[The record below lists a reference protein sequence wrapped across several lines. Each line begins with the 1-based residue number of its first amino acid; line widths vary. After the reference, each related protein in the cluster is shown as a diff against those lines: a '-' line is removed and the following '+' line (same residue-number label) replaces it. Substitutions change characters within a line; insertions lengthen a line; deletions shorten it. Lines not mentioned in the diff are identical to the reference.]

1 MKSVGLTA
9 SSLSTASAKLSRF
22 EDFLTLRPPEME
34 TGTRS
39 LIANRYRI
47 QDRLGKGGMGEV
59 WSALDLLTKR
69 KLALKQLALSGFK
82 SLVPGTGPAPALD
95 ETVPGP
101 DAATALGT
109 ETMDATA
116 SFVEGSPVEAT
127 PSPRTTDSS
136 QSLRLALT
144 QEFRVLASLRH
155 PGIISVLDYGFDE
168 QKQPYFTMELLEE
181 QQDLLA
187 ATRNLTAVRQVPL
200 LIQLLQALVYLHRRE
215 ILHRDLKP
223 QNVLVHAGSVKVLD
237 FGLARNQDAAAEL
250 SGTLR
255 YMAPEIFL
263 GRPATVGS
271 DLYAVGVMAYEVL
284 TGDLPFPVFKSV
296 QDLIHAPAPDFDKVR
311 KIQQDLKPDA
321 APGLDWVLGRL
332 LARNSADRYPSAVT
346 VIADLSAAIGE
357 PPPGET
363 TAIRE
368 SFLQAAEFVGRE
380 SELGEFRKLLHGL
393 HAARGGT
400 VLIGGES
407 GVGKSRLIEEI
418 RTEALVRGVLVLRGQ
433 AVAEAGLP
441 YQEWRDPLRRL
452 SLSSELRDEDLTYL
466 QIFVPDVG
474 ELLDRKVPPLER
486 PEPGRLQRILQATAA
501 ALFRQQTTPVL
512 LILED
517 LHWTGDESLSLLRE
531 LNQLTASHPLLIVGT
546 FRNDE
551 KPELPS
557 LLPKARYMKLS
568 RLPDEAIAKLSKS
581 MLGASGARPAVI
593 EYLKKQ
599 TEGNVFFLVEVVRSL
614 AESVGGLDFIA
625 SDHTPERVTTR
636 GISDIVLRRLNRIPA
651 KFWPVMELAAI
662 QGRQLDMNVL
672 ETALPGLDLP
682 EWLRVAADGMVLDLD
697 DGRWRFAHDK
707 LREALLASLDGN
719 KSGQLHQR
727 VALAIEH
734 VYAESARPAPRLAYH
749 WAHAGNDEREQHYS
763 ALAGSEML
771 KSAAYASAIE
781 YLERAVELLPA
792 VAQGQEPQELGL
804 QLSLGTAYLIAKGF
818 TSAEMKRAFDRAG
831 ELCIKL
837 GDPTQLFRV
846 LFGQATFYLFS
857 GELEACRELAER
869 CRNHAEQSRD
879 PDMLLEAHF
888 ALGNVLYWQGEFAP
902 AVAEMQQVIAQY
914 RPHQHEVH
922 TTHFGHNPRITCLT
936 YGAWGTWALGYP
948 QRALSLAQEAMS
960 LAEERNHGFSRVIAV
975 QTLAFLHHQRRDVEE
990 TKRYAEILIE
1000 QAGQYPPYWI
1010 AGRFLLGW
1018 SLTRLDQVRE
1028 GTEIIRDA
1036 WKHWGQAGA
1045 GLAHSLYS
1053 TFLLEA
1059 ALDSG
1064 DLDEGIRLATAAL
1077 SETRKLE
1084 ERSHEAELCRLRG
1097 ELIWKL
1103 SPDLNKD
1110 PKGDLQKA
1118 EANLMEAV
1126 SIARRQQ
1133 ARSYELRALNSL
1145 CRHRPDA
1152 ETRAQL
1158 AAAYSWFSEGFET
1171 DDLKTARQFLEATI

>member
-1 MKSVGLTA
+1 VLTSWLA
-9 SSLSTASAKLSRF
+9 ANRLPVLNLAGF
-22 EDFLTLRPPEME
+22 EDFSYSHPRQME

-39 LIANRYRI
+39 LIARRYRI
-47 QDRLGKGGMGEV
+47 QERLGKGGMGEV
-59 WSALDLLTKR
+59 WSAVDLLTKK
-69 KLALKQLALSGFK
+69 KLALKQLALSGFR
-82 SLVPGTGPAPALD
+82 SPVPGTGPAPALAVT
-95 ETVPGP
+95 TVPGT
-101 DAATALGT
+101 DAATAFET
-109 ETMDATA
+109 EITDATA
-116 SFVEGSPVEAT
+116 SFVDAT
-127 PSPRTTDSS
+127 PSPRITDSS

-144 QEFRVLASLRH
+144 QEFRVLSSLRH

-181 QQDLLA
+181 PQDLLT
-187 ATRNLTAVRQVPL
+187 ATRDLTAVRQVSL

-223 QNVLVHAGSVKVLD
+223 PNVLVQAGIVKVLD

-284 TGDLPFPVFKSV
+284 TGDHPFPVFKTV
-296 QDLIHAPAPDFDKVR
+296 QDLIHAPAPDFGEVR
-311 KIQQDLKPDA
+311 KIQEDLRSDA
-321 APGLDWVLGRL
+321 TPGLDAVLGRL
-332 LARNSADRYPSAVT
+332 LARNPEDRYPSAVA

-357 PPPGET
+357 PPPSET

-380 SELGEFRKLLHGL
+380 SELGEFRKLMHGL
-393 HAARGGT
+393 DAGRGGT

-474 ELLDRKVPPLER
+474 ELLYRKVPPLER
-486 PEPGRLQRILQATAA
+486 PEPGRLQRILQATAT

-531 LNQLTASHPLLIVGT
+531 LNELTASHPLLIVGT

-568 RLPDEAIAKLSKS
+568 RLRDEAIAKLSKS

-625 SDHTPERVTTR
+625 SDHAPERMTTR
-636 GISDIVLRRLNRIPA
+636 GISDIVLRRLNRVPA

-672 ETALPGLDLP
+672 ETALPGVDLA
-682 EWLRVAADGMVLDLD
+682 EWLSVAADGMVLDLD

-707 LREALLASLDGN
+707 LREALLASLDEN
-719 KSGQLHQR
+719 KSGQLHQC

-734 VYAESARPAPRLAYH
+734 VYPESARPAPRLAYH
-749 WAHAGNDEREQHYS
+749 WAHAGNHEREQHYA

-781 YLERAVELLPA
+781 YLERAVDLLPA
-792 VAQGQEPQELGL
+792 VAEGQESQELGL
-804 QLSLGTAYLIAKGF
+804 QLCLGTAYLIAKGF

-888 ALGNVLYWQGEFAP
+888 SLGNVLYWQGEFAP

-960 LAEERNHGFSRVIAV
+960 LAEERNHGFSRIIAV
-975 QTLAFLHHQRRDVEE
+975 QTLAFLHHQRRDVQE
-990 TKRYAEILIE
+990 TRRYAEILIE
-1000 QAGQYPPYWI
+1000 HAGQYPPYWI

-1018 SLTRLDQVRE
+1018 SLTRLDQIRE

-1064 DLDEGIRLATAAL
+1064 DIEEGIGLATAAL
-1077 SETRKLE
+1077 SETRRLA

-1097 ELIWKL
+1097 ELVWKL
-1103 SPDLNKD
+1103 SSD
-1110 PKGDLQKA
+1110 PKKHLKKA
-1118 EANLMEAV
+1118 EADFMEAV

-1145 CRHRPDA
+1145 CRHQQDA

-1171 DDLKTARQFLEATI
+1171 NDLKTARQLLEATI

>member
-1 MKSVGLTA
+1 MPHAERSNPKGAWSSPFYTLAADGLPVLNLAGLKET
-9 SSLSTASAKLSRF
+9 RF
-22 EDFLTLRPPEME
+22 FRARLMQP
-34 TGTRS
+34 GNGS
-39 LIANRYRI
+39 LIAKRYRI

-59 WSALDLLTKR
+59 WSALDLLTRK

-82 SLVPGTGPAPALD
+82 SPVPGTGPAPAIAV
-95 ETVPGP
+95 ETIPGP
-101 DAATALGT
+101 DSATGLETKTLG
-109 ETMDATA
+109 ATA
-116 SFVEGSPVEAT
+116 SFVDAT
-127 PSPRTTDSS
+127 PSPRITDSS

-181 QQDLLA
+181 PLDLLA
-187 ATRNLTAVRQVPL
+187 ATRDLKPAQQVSL
-200 LIQLLQALVYLHRRE
+200 LIQILQALVYLHRRE

-223 QNVLVHAGSVKVLD
+223 PNVLVQGGVVKVLD
-237 FGLARNQDAAAEL
+237 FGLARNQDAEAEL
-250 SGTLR
+250 VGTLR

-263 GRPATVGS
+263 GRSATVAS
-271 DLYAVGVMAYEVL
+271 DLFAFGVMAYEAL
-284 TGDLPFPVFKSV
+284 TGEHPFPVFKTV
-296 QDLIHAPAPDFDKVR
+296 QDLIHAPAPDFAAIQ
-311 KIQQDLKPDA
+311 KIQQELNPDA
-321 APGLDWVLGRL
+321 KPGLDGILGRL
-332 LARNSADRYPSAVT
+332 LARKPEDRYTTAVA
-346 VIADLSAAIGE
+346 VIEDLSAAIGE

-380 SELGEFRKLLHGL
+380 SEMGEFRKLLHRLDAG
-393 HAARGGT
+393 RGGT

-418 RTEALVRGVLVLRGQ
+418 RTEALVRGVLVVRGQ

-441 YQEWRDPLRRL
+441 YQEWREPLRRL
-452 SLSSELRDEDLTYL
+452 SLSSELRDEDLTYM

-486 PEPGRLQRILQATAA
+486 PEPGRMQRILQATAA
-501 ALFRQQTTPVL
+501 ALFQQQTTPVL

-517 LHWTGDESLSLLRE
+517 LHWTSDESLSLLRE
-531 LNQLTASHPLLIVGT
+531 LNQLASTHPLLIVGT

-568 RLPDEAIAKLSKS
+568 RLQDEAIAKLSKS
-581 MLGASGARPAVI
+581 MLGASGTRPAVI

-614 AESVGGLDFIA
+614 AESVGGLDFIG
-625 SDHTPERVTTR
+625 SDHAPERLTTR
-636 GISDIVLRRLNRIPA
+636 GISEIVRRRLSRIPA
-651 KFWPVMELAAI
+651 KWWPVMELAAI

-672 ETALPGLDLP
+672 EAALPGIDLAD
-682 EWLRVAADGMVLDLD
+682 WLSVASDGMVLDLD

-719 KSGQLHQR
+719 KGGQLHQR
-727 VALAIEH
+727 VALAIEQ

-749 WAHAGNDEREQHYS
+749 WAHAGNHEREQHYA

-781 YLERAVELLPA
+781 YLERAVALLPA
-792 VAQGQEPQELGL
+792 ATGGQEPQELGL

-818 TSAEMKRAFDRAG
+818 TSSEMKRAFDRAG

-846 LFGQATFYLFS
+846 LFGQAAFYLFS
-857 GELEACRELAER
+857 GQLEAGRELAER
-869 CRNHAEQSRD
+869 CLSHARQSGD

-888 ALGNVLYWQGEFAP
+888 SLGNVLYWQGEFAP
-902 AVAEMQQVIAQY
+902 AAAEMQQVIAQY
-914 RPHQHEVH
+914 QPHQHEVH

-936 YGAWGTWALGYP
+936 YGAWATCALGYP
-948 QRALSLAQEAMS
+948 QRALNLAQEAMS
-960 LAEERNHGFSRVIAV
+960 LAEERNHGFSRAIAV
-975 QTLAFLHHQRRDVEE
+975 QILAFLHHQRRDVAE

-1018 SLTRLDQVRE
+1018 SLTRLGRTQE
-1028 GTEIIRDA
+1028 GMEIIRDA

-1045 GLAHSLYS
+1045 GLAHSLYT

-1059 ALDSG
+1059 ALQSG
-1064 DLDEGIRLATAAL
+1064 DLEEGISLATAAL
-1077 SETRKLE
+1077 DEARRRS
-1084 ERSHEAELCRLRG
+1084 ERSHEAEVQRLRG
-1097 ELIWKL
+1097 ELVFKL
-1103 SPDLNKD
+1103 S
-1110 PKGDLQKA
+1110 GDLKKA
-1118 EANLMEAV
+1118 EADFIEAAN
-1126 SIARRQQ
+1126 IARRQQ
-1133 ARSYELRALNSL
+1133 ARSLR
-1145 CRHRPDA
+1145 
-1152 ETRAQL
+1152 
-1158 AAAYSWFSEGFET
+1158 
-1171 DDLKTARQFLEATI
+1171 TARSEQPLPPPARC